1 MAKSHDWHQQPEMK
15 GALIGIR
22 ILLWIERY
30 LGRPFFTVILW
41 PVMSL
46 YWLFGQT
53 ARRASKEYLTTL
65 HRYGLA
71 HNIRLPNTYS
81 LAHFMSFGQALLDK
95 LLCWSGK
102 IQLKDV
108 VLSDES
114 RDILNRREGMLIMGS
129 HLGNI
134 EVCRALAEMETTQT
148 IHVLM
153 QVEQTAGFNQ
163 VLTALN
169 PQSQINL
176 VSISDITP
184 ETMIFLKSALDRGD
198 YVAILADRLP
208 AAHHHRST
216 NYAHVLDFLGRPAA
230 FPTGPFVLAML
241 LKAPTYFMVGLK
253 MGTQYHIHLHALTVP
268 NVARGERTQAMV
280 NMMQEYVDH
289 LTHYCLSAP
298 LQWFNFYPFW
308 QPIEGAT
315 HETSTTPR

>member
-1 MAKSHDWHQQPEMK
+1 MAKSHDWHEQPEMK
-15 GALIGIR
+15 GALLGIR
-22 ILLWIERY
+22 ILLWIERA
-30 LGRPFFTVILW
+30 LGRGFFTVILW
-41 PVMSL
+41 PVMML
-46 YWLFGQT
+46 YWLFGKT
-53 ARRASKEYLTTL
+53 ARRASIEYLSVL
-65 HRYGLA
+65 RHYANA
-71 HNIRLPNTYS
+71 HQMNVPKCHS

-95 LLCWSGK
+95 LLCWCGK
-102 IQLKDV
+102 IELKDV
-108 VLSDES
+108 VLSQES
-114 RDILNRREGMLIMGS
+114 RDILNHREGMLIMGS

-134 EVCRALAEMETTQT
+134 EVCRALAEMQTTQT

-163 VLTALN
+163 VLTELN

-176 VSISDITP
+176 VSIADITP

-208 AAHHHRST
+208 AAHHHRGHH
-216 NYAHVLDFLGRPAA
+216 AHNLNFLGKAAA

-253 MGTQYHIHLHALTVP
+253 KGKHYHIHLHALHVPTVT
-268 NVARGERTQAMV
+268 RSERTQAMIS
-280 NMMQEYVDH
+280 MMQEYVDH
-289 LTHYCLSAP
+289 LTHYCLQAP

-315 HETSTTPR
+315 HEASTTPR